1 MHAPVRP
8 HWILLFFITSSLF
21 LGACASSTS
30 GEENDDAETPASS
43 ANLDDLGTAF
53 SMDFVFAIAIDSL
66 DDAYDVATDFADTY
80 EITLYIQADGTAS
93 LVANEFPTI
102 IYRIC
107 ELTTT
112 RTDCDAYTDA
122 TDQDVDLVIDAC
134 SYADD
139 ALCGDTDETVISGT
153 LASSGRFFMSDVPM
167 RSRIFAVTSS
177 TTGRSIDETDSGLI
191 DVDPLTTD
199 LTTGTVTINGGDG
212 LSATGSPLSNREIT
226 IVGGGIIPAS
236 YPVLANSYFMGT
248 IVGTFDQ
255 DPLTILE

>member
-1 MHAPVRP
+1 MQIPFR
-8 HWILLFFITSSLF
+8 HWISLFFSMSFLF
-21 LGACASSTS
+21 LSACAGSASTN
-30 GEENDDAETPASS
+30 ETAETPSSS

-53 SMDFVFAIAIDSL
+53 SMDFVFAISIDSL

-80 EITLYIQADGTAS
+80 AITLYIKADGTAS
-93 LVANEFPTI
+93 LVASEFPTI

-139 ALCGDTDETVISGT
+139 SLCGDTDETVISGT
-153 LASSGRFFMSDVPM
+153 LSSSGRFSMNDVPM

-236 YPVLANSYFMGT
+236 YPVLANSYFIGT

-255 DPLTILE
+255 DPLTVLE